1 MKILLSI
8 CTFDIVFCFLLHKMS
23 SVLCFQLTES
33 LVTEQI
39 IKKIVIVSKVILI
52 FVSKNRNYEFQMDQ
66 MFIFFSLS

>member
-8 CTFDIVFCFLLHKMS
+8 CTFDIVFFRLHKMS
-23 SVLCFQLTES
+23 SVLCFQMTES

-39 IKKIVIVSKVILI
+39 NKKIVIVSKVILKFI
-52 FVSKNRNYEFQMDQ
+52 SKNGNCECQVDQ